1 MKKILGLIGLVG
13 ILLTSC
19 KNDAIEISRV
29 PTPEPPKTL
38 SLSISTTSAYE
49 KYGLADYQNYLGSN
63 STTYIAVT
71 SLLYNSSGT
80 LVDSASSYS
89 RTFNAISQSFSGLYN
104 GSYTIITFETLVD
117 SSNGFKSNNWQLK
130 DINNIS
136 TVQVHNEKYNHVSWQ
151 YSVGVSTQVVEINS
165 ADRQIEISPK
175 PIGVLLDFGYENYG
189 KSGYIW
195 TAFEL
200 KNVASGYNLNPSLS
214 ANERYTY
221 DDGYNVD
228 FFDVQTSGSSVNS
241 NFKTAIASWFKTTYT
256 IAQVLSLIV
265 LIYIGIRMA
274 MATNPE
280 EKVNY
285 KKMLKNWITSF
296 VILFLLRY
304 VIVIL
309 LEIANW
315 LLTLIPESISGKNF
329 ESEIINKMF
338 RLDDT
343 ESAWTT
349 LIYALSYVIIVGY
362 EVYFF
367 IKYFKRI
374 LVMGFLVIVSPLITV
389 TYAIDKAD
397 DGKAQAFETWRKMF
411 ISNTFMQPI
420 HALLYTIFIYSASEI
435 ALKAPLIAVVFFM
448 GILKGEDIFNKLFN
462 LQKT

>member
-1 MKKILGLIGLVG
+1 MKKK
-13 ILLTSC
+13 LL
-19 KNDAIEISRV
+19 
-29 PTPEPPKTL
+29 
-38 SLSISTTSAYE
+38 LSIIIVLIVA
-49 KYGLADYQNYLGSN
+49 
-63 STTYIAVT
+63 T
-71 SLLYNSSGT
+71 SLLPNFMPKVFAGNTVSNVKNNMKHETAIDVMQAEPTIVTDNNGLLSSIGKTNQNESKGMVSLIVKFIIKAFAIPIPFAIQFIMILVATPENESYIKGSTSPNSD
-80 LVDSASSYS
+80 VQKW
-89 RTFNAISQSFSGLYN
+89 FENAKINWF
-104 GSYTIITFETLVD
+104 TIQKAV
-117 SSNGFKSNNWQLK
+117 
-130 DINNIS
+130 
-136 TVQVHNEKYNHVSWQ
+136 
-151 YSVGVSTQVVEINS
+151 
-165 ADRQIEISPK
+165 
-175 PIGVLLDFGYENYG
+175 FG
-189 KSGYIW
+189 KVPL
-195 TAFEL
+195 F
-200 KNVASGYNLNPSLS
+200 
-214 ANERYTY
+214 
-221 DDGYNVD
+221 NVD